1 MIKKIKEG
9 ALHKQLGISVKKD
22 IPSKTLNSI
31 LKNHKYKG
39 KKATKLMLKRVQF
52 AKNMRHKK

>member
-1 MIKKIKEG
+1 MVIKKG

-22 IPSKTLNSI
+22 IPTGTLNKI
-31 LKNHKYKG
+31 LSSHKYKG

-52 AKNMRHKK
+52 AKNMRHKRK